1 MEISLIDRSLYF
13 KGLLLLIR
21 KDREIHE
28 KEKILMLRIGAIMG
42 FEKKFCRNA
51 IREIMDNKNISDLP
65 PHFSSPEMARCFIHD
80 GIIISLADKE
90 IHDAEISWLKEVA
103 QINGIENILD
113 DYLKKMTRSTAE
125 DLENNLDVKKLN
137 WG

>member
-28 KEKILMLRIGAIMG
+28 KEKKLMLRIGAIMG

-65 PHFSSPEMARCFIHD
+65 PHFSSSEMARCFIPD

-113 DYLKKMTRSTAE
+113 DYLKKMTGSTAE